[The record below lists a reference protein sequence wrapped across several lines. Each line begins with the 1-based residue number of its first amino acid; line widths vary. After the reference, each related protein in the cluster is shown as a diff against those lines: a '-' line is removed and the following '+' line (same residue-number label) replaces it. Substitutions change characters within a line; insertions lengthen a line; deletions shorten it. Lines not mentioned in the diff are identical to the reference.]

1 MKGSRDL
8 GRLLDPRSVAVVGAT
23 DAEGRPGR
31 IVLEM
36 VRASGRVLHA
46 VNPGKK
52 EVLGQPAVSRVSD
65 LPGDVDL
72 AIITTAARPAVEA
85 AEECARHGIPYL
97 IVMAGGFGETGEEG
111 RALESRLRAIPAS
124 TGTRILGPN
133 SLGVFLP
140 SAKMDTIFV
149 EHGDRALAGG
159 GSVAF
164 VTQSGSVGV
173 ESLGLASNT
182 GFGMYAFVGLGNK
195 CDLDEVDFLRHF
207 GRDPHVRCL
216 AFYLES
222 LDRGRDFLRE
232 ARLVARDKP
241 VVVLKAGRG
250 VSAASAVSSHTGRLA
265 GSSLVA
271 AGAFRQFGILSV
283 LDDEELCDAAKTLAG
298 LPLPRGNRVAIVT
311 PAGGYGVMAADYVE
325 SRPARSGAAHGR
337 ACPCDREGHPRG
349 HASLC
354 LLQEPRGPDGER
366 GRRHVR
372 QEHRRDPGGSRRGHP
387 HLHRFLRPAADQRRP
402 GGRDRAQGH
411 RIGEAC
417 ARVHPVRAVHRR
429 VPAQVCHRGSHRL
442 SFHPAGGARS
452 ERARRACRGSRGTA
466 GGGGVTEAARGWLQS
481 LAVPGRPDEQETKA
495 LLALRGLRVP
505 ESLCVPAGASARR

>member
-1 MKGSRDL
+1 MRESRDL

-31 IVLEM
+31 IVFEM

-52 EVLGQPAVSRVSD
+52 EILGQPAVSRVSD

-85 AEECARHGIPYL
+85 AEECASHGIPYL

-111 RALESRLRAIPAS
+111 RALESRLRSIPAS

-140 SAKMDTIFV
+140 AAKMDTIFV

-216 AFYLES
+216 SFYLES
-222 LDRGRDFLRE
+222 LDRGREFLSE
-232 ARLVARDKP
+232 ARGVSRQKP

-250 VSAASAVSSHTGRLA
+250 ASAASAVSSHTGRLA

-283 LDDEELCDAAKTLAG
+283 LDDEELCDAAKTLAA
-298 LPLPRGNRVAIVT
+298 LPLPRGNRVAVVT

-325 SRPARSGAAHGR
+325 SRPRGVVLRMAELAPATEKAIREVTLPFASCRNPVDLTASADDAMFGRSIDAVLA
-337 ACPCDREGHPRG
+337 
-349 HASLC
+349 
-354 LLQEPRGPDGER
+354 
-366 GRRHVR
+366 
-372 QEHRRDPGGSRRGHP
+372 DPGVDI
-387 HLHRFLRPAADQRRP
+387 L
-402 GGRDRAQGH
+402 
-411 RIGEAC
+411 
-417 ARVHPVRAVHRR
+417 
-429 VPAQVCHRGSHRL
+429 VCIAFFAPPQISDGL
-442 SFHPAGGARS
+442 VD
-452 ERARRACRGSRGTA
+452 EIARRAAGSKKPVLVFTQYGPYTDVYLRRFATA
-466 GGGGVTEAARGWLQS
+466 GVIGFPSIRRAVRAASVLVERAEVLAALQ
-481 LAVPGRPDEQETKA
+481 EEET
-495 LLALRGLRVP
+495 
-505 ESLCVPAGASARR
+505 